1 MFCDKCGLQML
12 AVQSTCGCGAV
23 ATRHW
28 LQFASILTLLLAGAM
43 NFFVIRSVIPHFFA
57 GFKPSFVIRLWIG
70 MSEFIS
76 IHGWLLLAVA
86 LLVWAFW
93 PHHGYTP
100 EMPVRVG
107 QGLLIL
113 ALLSGLTGALFPLI
127 GADWARG
134 VNDFLAGNPG
144 VIPTINWSLVVLALG
159 GICYNAETRDF
170 LLGTGKILSMVS
182 LGVLSLV
189 IILSIATWASI
200 GNSAVEAATP
210 APPAAAEPAAAPEA
224 EPPPSPAE

>member
-28 LQFASILTLLLAGAM
+28 LQFVSILTLLLAGVM
-43 NFFVIRSVIPHFFA
+43 NFFVIRSMMSTALGNASLPFL
-57 GFKPSFVIRLWIG
+57 IRIWIG
-70 MSEFIS
+70 ISEFLS
-76 IHGWLLLAVA
+76 IHGWLVLAVA

-100 EMPVRVG
+100 EMPVRIG

-113 ALLSGLTGALFPLI
+113 ALLSGLTGVIFPFI
-127 GADWARG
+127 GADWAKG

-144 VIPTINWSLVVLALG
+144 VIPTLNWSLVVLALG

-200 GNSAVEAATP
+200 DNGEEASMPAT
-210 APPAAAEPAAAPEA
+210 ESVAAPEA
-224 EPPPSPAE
+224 EPPPPPAE

>member
-28 LQFASILTLLLAGAM
+28 LQFVSILTLLLAGAT
-43 NFFVIRSVIPHFFA
+43 NFFVVRSVVPAFLGDA
-57 GFKPSFVIRLWIG
+57 PPSLFVSAWVG
-70 MSEFIS
+70 TSEFLS
-76 IHGWLLLAVA
+76 VYGWIVLAVA

-100 EMPVRVG
+100 ETPVRIG

-113 ALLSGLTGALFPLI
+113 ALLSGVTGVIFPFI
-127 GADWARG
+127 GADWAKG

-144 VIPTINWSLVVLALG
+144 VIPTLNWSLVVLALG

-200 GNSAVEAATP
+200 DNGEEASVP
-210 APPAAAEPAAAPEA
+210 AAEPAAAPEA
-224 EPPPSPAE
+224 EPPPPPAE